1 LSRSGFARARTV
13 SAAILLAAI
22 VPAARVPAQE
32 PPLPP
37 DTPSSELSTRG
48 LGTSGLDSARRARLE
63 AALRSGAYAEAQALL
78 VEAVEREPKS
88 PELLKLLGGVFFVQG
103 RPLNAAIAF
112 KKAEAIAPLDERS
125 RFTLAM
131 AYVAMKK
138 REWARPELDKLVA
151 AFPRS
156 PLYLYWTAR
165 LDYDDGQYAA
175 AVTRLLRVVELD
187 PGYVKAHD
195 NLGLC
200 YDALGKSEEAERRYR
215 EAIRLDR
222 TRKPRSPWPTLN
234 LGILLLRQDRLE
246 EAEPLFRESVESDP
260 TFPQGHYQLGIV
272 LEKKGRAADAIA
284 ELQEAAGLDPAY
296 PEPQYALA
304 RVFRRQGDADKADQ
318 ALALFQKLKKEKG
331 QAGPGSR

>member
-1 LSRSGFARARTV
+1 RAV
-13 SAAILLAAI
+13 KAAILLTAI
-22 VPAARVPAQE
+22 APAARVQAQE

-37 DTPSSELSTRG
+37 DASSSELSTRG
-48 LGTSGLDSARRARLE
+48 LGTSGLDGARRARLE
-63 AALRSGAYAEAQALL
+63 AALRSGAWGEAEALL
-78 VEAVEREPKS
+78 VEAVEREPRS

-151 AFPRS
+151 AYPKN

-165 LDYDDGQYAA
+165 LDYDDGHYAA
-175 AVTRLLRVVELD
+175 AVKRLLRVVDLD

-200 YDALGKSEEAERRYR
+200 YAALSQTDEA
-215 EAIRLDR
+215 DR
-222 TRKPRSPWPTLN
+222 
-234 LGILLLRQDRLE
+234 
-246 EAEPLFRESVESDP
+246 
-260 TFPQGHYQLGIV
+260 
-272 LEKKGRAADAIA
+272 
-284 ELQEAAGLDPAY
+284 
-296 PEPQYALA
+296 
-304 RVFRRQGDADKADQ
+304 
-318 ALALFQKLKKEKG
+318 
-331 QAGPGSR
+331 

>member
-13 SAAILLAAI
+13 RAAIVLAAI
-22 VPAARVPAQE
+22 APAARARGQE
-32 PPLPP
+32 PSPPP
-37 DTPSSELSTRG
+37 DPTSSELTTGG
-48 LGTSGLDSARRARLE
+48 LGSTGLEDDRRARLE
-63 AALRSGAYAEAQALL
+63 AALRSGAYDEAQALL
-78 VEAVEREPKS
+78 AEAVQREPNS
-88 PELLKLLGGVFFVQG
+88 PDLLKLLGGVFFVQG

-112 KKAEAIAPLDERS
+112 KKAEALAPLDERS

-165 LDYDDGQYAA
+165 LDYDDGQYAD
-175 AVTRLLRVVELD
+175 AVKRLLRVVELD

-200 YDALGKSEEAERRYR
+200 YDALGQTDEAERRYR

-234 LGILLLRQDRLE
+234 LGILLLRQDRVD
-246 EAEPLFRESVESDP
+246 EAESLFHESVESDP
-260 TFPQGHYQLGIV
+260 KFPQGHYQLGIA
-272 LEKKGRAADAIA
+272 LEKKGRAADAIV
-284 ELQEAAGLDPAY
+284 ELQEASRLDPAY
-296 PEPQYALA
+296 AEPQYALA
-304 RVFRRQGDADKADQ
+304 RVFRRQGDTRKADE
-318 ALALFQKLKKEKG
+318 ALALFQKLKREKG
-331 QAGPGSR
+331 QAGPGSP